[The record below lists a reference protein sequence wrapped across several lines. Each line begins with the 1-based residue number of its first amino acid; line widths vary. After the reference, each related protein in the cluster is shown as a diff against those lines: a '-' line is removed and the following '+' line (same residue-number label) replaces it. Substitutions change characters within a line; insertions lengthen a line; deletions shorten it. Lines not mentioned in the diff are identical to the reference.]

1 MHNCFNNDEF
11 ISLHPKKKKKKIIKR
26 YELIKIVN
34 IFMKII
40 INNNVS
46 MTKKEETRKDVPEIR
61 DGTNYF

>member
-1 MHNCFNNDEF
+1 
-11 ISLHPKKKKKKIIKR
+11 
-26 YELIKIVN
+26 
-34 IFMKII
+34 MKII

>member
-11 ISLHPKKKKKKIIKR
+11 ISLNPKKKKIIKR

>member
-11 ISLHPKKKKKKIIKR
+11 ISLHPKKKKKIIKR